1 MLEISIPWV
10 TKYRPRSV
18 DDLVLTGSDKNI
30 LKSFVEEPNKLPPSV
45 LFYGPPGTGKTTMTM
60 MIANSCEKS
69 GIKVMEVF
77 GSINNGVDYVR
88 NTIMPACSVK
98 GRKII
103 KIEEFD
109 RFTKEAQMALRNIMG
124 EDKYHHVSFVLS
136 ANELWRIHD
145 AIQSRSVCIKFDSPD
160 KKQCVTRLKTI
171 LYNEGIKFDDTA
183 IDKQLERI
191 VELFYPRIRDMI
203 STLQVMSST
212 GEFIFDIN
220 QLSEKDGTLKAV
232 YLVDKLVMTNYFN
245 LKEVVRIS
253 NDVKFQSFYD
263 IVHDKYLSAG
273 FVEISIQCRDRLSKL
288 NQSNAPELDFIS
300 FFKWLNNHINKINN
314 AEFFY

>member
-1 MLEISIPWV
+1 MLEISVPWV
-10 TKYRPRSV
+10 TKYRPRNI

-30 LKSFVEEPNKLPPSV
+30 LRNFIEEPSKLPPSV

-69 GIKVMEVF
+69 NIKVIEVF

-88 NTIMPACSVK
+88 NVIVPACNVK

-124 EDKYHHVSFVLS
+124 EDKYHHVSFILS
-136 ANELWRIHD
+136 ANEFWRIHD

-160 KKQCVTRLKTI
+160 KDQCITRLRTI
-171 LYNEGIKFDDTA
+171 LFNEGIKVDEA
-183 IDKQLERI
+183 LLPKQLERI

-203 STLQVMSST
+203 SVLQVMSAT
-212 GEFIFDIN
+212 GDFIFDIQ
-220 QLSEKDGTLKAV
+220 QLAEKDGTLKAV
-232 YLVDKLVMTNYFN
+232 YLVDKLVMAGYFN
-245 LKEVVRIS
+245 IKEIIRIS

-263 IVHDKYLSAG
+263 IVHDKYFNIG
-273 FVEISIQCRDRLSKL
+273 FVEISLQCRERLSRL

-300 FFKWLNNHINKINN
+300 FFKWLNTFINRTNDV
-314 AEFFY
+314 